1 MKKLVLLGAGG
12 HCESV
17 LDAILQGQEFDDIV
31 ILDRSEKVGQDVMGV
46 SVIGTDEELAN
57 LYKRGFRYAFITAG
71 SIKSTDL
78 RRHLYSMAVQ
88 AGFDFTNVID
98 RTAILARNVQM
109 GKGIFIGKKAVIN
122 SGTVIEDQAII
133 NTGAIIEH
141 DCFIGMFSHISVGT
155 VLCGGVKVGQDSFIG
170 ANATVIQGKELPDK
184 TIIGAGEVI
193 KRAYKINA
201 DNVPGLKG
209 KRVEGQL

>member
-17 LDAILQGQEFDDIV
+17 LDVILQGQEFDDIV
-31 ILDRSEKVGQDVMGV
+31 ILDRPEKVGQDVMGV
-46 SVIGTDEELAN
+46 SVIGTDEELSS
-57 LYKRGFRYAFITAG
+57 LYNHGYHYAFVTAG

-78 RRHLYSMAVQ
+78 RRRLYGMAVR

-98 RTAILARNVQM
+98 QTAILARNVRF
-109 GKGIFIGKKAVIN
+109 GKGIFIGKRAVIN

-141 DCFIGMFSHISVGT
+141 DCFVGMFSHISVGA

-170 ANATVIQGKELPDK
+170 ANATVIQERFVPDG
-184 TIIGAGEVI
+184 TIIGAGEI
-193 KRAYKINA
+193 MRDKLYRAFRGGI
-201 DNVPGLKG
+201 GLN
-209 KRVEGQL
+209 